1 MVPGMNST
9 LIICIMRF
17 IFLILSGISA
27 YILHAASSSKLPLHR
42 FILFYGRTYPFTFLF
57 EQVLLQSKLLKT
69 RLPLLICPSLL
80 LLQFPLSGIER
91 SSCLRNRHAAV
102 GTIRCLCKIFCK
114 DFHHLISGGSSRLRD
129 IVSTGIT
136 VFADTTQKHGQITK
150 ADRQFLPIQLIPQI
164 IGFLFGIKIAFQ
176 IKLLLSNRKL

>member
-42 FILFYGRTYPFTFLF
+42 FILFYGLTYPFTFLF
-57 EQVLLQSKLLKT
+57 KQFLLQSKLLKT
-69 RLPLLICPSLL
+69 RLCEIL
-80 LLQFPLSGIER
+80 
-91 SSCLRNRHAAV
+91 
-102 GTIRCLCKIFCK
+102 CK
-114 DFHHLISGGSSRLRD
+114 DFHHLVSSGSSRLRD
-129 IVSTGIT
+129 IVGTGIT
-136 VFADTTQKHGQITK
+136 VFADTTQKHGQIPK